1 MGEETMH
8 IVHKTAKSLQT
19 LAILWIKRLP
29 CTHVPPMLSTG
40 VDEIVDNKFLLRGVP
55 LFTHSVV

>member
-1 MGEETMH
+1 MH

-29 CTHVPPMLSTG
+29 CAPFPLMLSTG